1 MTKAQIEASLNFSA
15 ETLAQA
21 EETRQRMEKK
31 HTPTVYHCKTRT
43 EATDRANL
51 YYIASPTARRIETTA
66 QSIRIYG
73 KKPAPL
79 AVFEF

>member
-1 MTKAQIEASLNFSA
+1 MKNKVT
-15 ETLAQA
+15 T
-21 EETRQRMEKK
+21 
-31 HTPTVYHCKTRT
+31 YHCKTRT

-51 YYIASPTARRIETTA
+51 YYIASPTARRIETDNETHK
-66 QSIRIYG
+66 IKIYG

>member
-1 MTKAQIEASLNFSA
+1 
-15 ETLAQA
+15 
-21 EETRQRMEKK
+21 MEKK

>member
-1 MTKAQIEASLNFSA
+1 
-15 ETLAQA
+15 
-21 EETRQRMEKK
+21 MEKK

-51 YYIASPTARRIETTA
+51 YYIASPTASKIETDNTA
-66 QSIRIYG
+66 HEVRIFG